1 MDSDLYDEFGNYIG
15 PDLDS
20 SDDEE
25 EDFDEPEI
33 DVSGK
38 MFIWLLSR
46 FWRTWNYWALLLLIR
61 WFFKLTHVA
70 FLIIMRE
77 IIIIVIFY
85 QDDAI
90 EDEAEM
96 EVDEDKT
103 SKAIVLHE
111 DKRYYQTALEV
122 YGPEVET
129 IVQEE
134 DAQVDWNIWFQI
146 VRFI

>member
-15 PDLDS
+15 PDLESDS
-20 SDDEE
+20 DEE
-25 EDFDEPEI
+25 EFDERDEI
-33 DVSGK
+33 DVRKKSH
-38 MFIWLLSR
+38 
-46 FWRTWNYWALLLLIR
+46 
-61 WFFKLTHVA
+61 FFCFVC
-70 FLIIMRE
+70 FS
-77 IIIIVIFY
+77 FCF
-85 QDDAI
+85 QDEAI

-103 SKAIVLHE
+103 SKAVVLHE

-134 DAQVDWNIWFQI
+134 DAQVGNKSTITNDEDFNDFFLASRQTAH
-146 VRFI
+146 

>member
-1 MDSDLYDEFGNYIG
+1 MYEYFHL
-15 PDLDS
+15 
-20 SDDEE
+20 
-25 EDFDEPEI
+25 
-33 DVSGK
+33 
-38 MFIWLLSR
+38 
-46 FWRTWNYWALLLLIR
+46 
-61 WFFKLTHVA
+61 
-70 FLIIMRE
+70 
-77 IIIIVIFY
+77 

-122 YGPEVET
+122 YGEDVET

-134 DAQVDWNIWFQI
+134 DAQVIIED
-146 VRFI
+146 RES

>member
-1 MDSDLYDEFGNYIG
+1 MNKALKMDSDLYDEFGNYIG
-15 PDLDS
+15 PDLESDS
-20 SDDEE
+20 EE
-25 EDFDEPEI
+25 EEFDEPDI
-33 DVSGK
+33 DVSSENNY
-38 MFIWLLSR
+38 FPR
-46 FWRTWNYWALLLLIR
+46 FFCLQN
-61 WFFKLTHVA
+61 
-70 FLIIMRE
+70 
-77 IIIIVIFY
+77 IF

-134 DAQVDWNIWFQI
+134 DAQVSRCKLR
-146 VRFI
+146 V